1 MDMCKVLDIP
11 FPRLFCEESTP
22 PTRGGE
28 NNSVPLNA
36 SDAFA
41 LRSPHTE
48 EE

>member
-28 NNSVPLNA
+28 HFV
-36 SDAFA
+36 
-41 LRSPHTE
+41 
-48 EE
+48 